1 MKTTIKTLSIM
12 LFLVLAMVTTSCKKD
27 KNGSGTNTG
36 KTGTF
41 TIDGVAASGETSIQT
56 FVNDNY
62 SILCEQDSPYKLL
75 QITFHSKAEAEAG
88 GTFDVGASIIDTP
101 SGEVSIS
108 ADASTFHTYEND
120 GPQTISVS
128 GKKITMSNVDLV
140 STGAGTSSITVN
152 SASINF

>member
-12 LFLVLAMVTTSCKKD
+12 LFLVLAITTTSCKKD
-27 KNGSGTNTG
+27 KNNTNSTG

-75 QITFHSKAEAEAG
+75 QITFHNKAEAEAG

-108 ADASTFHTYEND
+108 ADVSTFHTYEND

-140 STGAGTSSITVN
+140 STGAGTSSITIN

>member
-1 MKTTIKTLSIM
+1 MKTTKTIKTLSIL
-12 LFLVLAMVTTSCKKD
+12 LFFALAIVATSCKKD
-27 KNGSGTNTG
+27 KDGTTG

-41 TIDGVAASGETSIQT
+41 SIDGVSYSGETSIQT
-56 FVNDNY
+56 FSNGNY
-62 SILCEQDSPYKLL
+62 SILCEQNSPYGLL
-75 QITFHSKAEAEAG
+75 QITFHNKAEAEAG

-108 ADASTFHTYEND
+108 ADASMFHTYEND

-128 GKKITMSNVDLV
+128 GKKITISNVDLV